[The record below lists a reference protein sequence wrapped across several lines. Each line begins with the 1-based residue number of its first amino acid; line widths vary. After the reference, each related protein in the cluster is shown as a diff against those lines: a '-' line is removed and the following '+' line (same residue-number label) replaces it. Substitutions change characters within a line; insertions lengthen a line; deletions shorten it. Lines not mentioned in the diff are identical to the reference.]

1 MKKGKDKLLGKLIQ
15 KDYNNK
21 LEEVLSE
28 KDFDEKTK
36 SLLLDMLYKIEISYK
51 DYSKIKK
58 NVLSKEDYIK
68 KLINLIRECEKIE
81 LISPNSDKEKLLE
94 GKSFKIDKE
103 EKVILAYP
111 IERKVLYALA
121 KMDKKEDIIR
131 SKNELLNKTLTD
143 LLNVGN
149 NINVVEP
156 LRDFNGFSWNIV
168 SKDIENKYYNL
179 IYQDLLFLVDNSMF
193 EKWTNDNNI
202 DLNYLQIFGDILNE
216 LYGIDLT
223 NKLLEKLFEIAVL
236 INLQID
242 KEGLN
247 KFQER
252 KEELEEEYNRIKNK
266 EEYVNFV
273 IEDNKKKNRRIRKI
287 DSIINNKALLK
298 DEYERQNSN
307 LPLEKKIFSLRIL
320 TQMLKAERE
329 ELLKNIDENNI
340 SIKPE
345 KYIEKC
351 RKIENELKR
360 YELLNESDIEA
371 RIYSEIIIFQKEIME
386 AFEKKI
392 DNAND
397 KEEIVEILYE
407 LRYYKLIPFQDGNS
421 IGTNK
426 ELLNDFEHIERKIIN
441 KAIEMKVL
449 TEVSKDKNINYYIL
463 KNIFELRI
471 ISLEDINFK
480 IQKEKENL
488 FLQFLDEK
496 TNDERIKIERNL
508 KKKDLNVRLNKKIKL
523 FV

>member
-1 MKKGKDKLLGKLIQ
+1 MKKGKDKLLGKIIQ

-58 NVLSKEDYIK
+58 NVLSKEEYIN
-68 KLINLIRECEKIE
+68 KLISLIQECKKIE
-81 LISPNSDKEKLLE
+81 LISPNSEKETLLE

-149 NINVVEP
+149 NINVIEP

-223 NKLLEKLFEIAVL
+223 NQLLEKLFEIAVL
-236 INLQID
+236 IDLQVD

-247 KFQER
+247 KFKKR
-252 KEELEEEYNRIKNK
+252 KEELEEEYSRIKNK

-307 LPLEKKIFSLRIL
+307 LPLEKK
-320 TQMLKAERE
+320 
-329 ELLKNIDENNI
+329 
-340 SIKPE
+340 
-345 KYIEKC
+345 
-351 RKIENELKR
+351 
-360 YELLNESDIEA
+360 
-371 RIYSEIIIFQKEIME
+371 
-386 AFEKKI
+386 
-392 DNAND
+392 
-397 KEEIVEILYE
+397 
-407 LRYYKLIPFQDGNS
+407 
-421 IGTNK
+421 
-426 ELLNDFEHIERKIIN
+426 DF
-441 KAIEMKVL
+441 
-449 TEVSKDKNINYYIL
+449 
-463 KNIFELRI
+463 
-471 ISLEDINFK
+471 
-480 IQKEKENL
+480 
-488 FLQFLDEK
+488 
-496 TNDERIKIERNL
+496 
-508 KKKDLNVRLNKKIKL
+508 
-523 FV
+523 